1 MQAVLFGHNHGVAH
15 SAITQR
21 IQMMHRAMDTDQPT
35 KGEKIVAHLDQDNDG
50 MLSPAELKDTKL
62 GKNMTVDRFARI
74 DANDDGMLDAG
85 ELDSIKLRGHGHGHG
100 YGHMHGSDM
109 MKNVVNAQFANY
121 LTEQVEDVD
130 VGTDIASRIMHE
142 LDGDHSGELNSEEI
156 AGTRLAQLIGG
167 VFFDIDADKNGALSE
182 QELADFVTNYLL
194 GGADETVPDAAAA
207 AAPVDETP
215 AADDVTNPDAVAGV
229 QETQSTA
236 PEDDAATA
244 V

>member
-1 MQAVLFGHNHGVAH
+1 
-15 SAITQR
+15 
-21 IQMMHRAMDTDQPT
+21 
-35 KGEKIVAHLDQDNDG
+35 
-50 MLSPAELKDTKL
+50 
-62 GKNMTVDRFARI
+62 MTVDRFARI

-109 MKNVVNAQFANY
+109 TKKVVNAQFANY

-142 LDGDHSGELNSEEI
+142 LDGDHSGGLNSEEI

-167 VFFDIDADKNGALSE
+167 DFFDIDADKNGALSE

-215 AADDVTNPDAVAGV
+215 AADDVTNPDAVAQACRKLSQQRPKMMPPRRCDPSSNRRTAWCSRSRALVRRSPMGKYCLGV
-229 QETQSTA
+229 RGS
-236 PEDDAATA
+236 P
-244 V
+244 